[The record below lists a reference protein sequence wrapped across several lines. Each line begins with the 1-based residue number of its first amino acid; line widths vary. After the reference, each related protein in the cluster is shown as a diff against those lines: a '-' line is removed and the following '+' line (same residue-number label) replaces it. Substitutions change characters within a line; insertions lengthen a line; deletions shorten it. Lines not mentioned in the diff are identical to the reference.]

1 MIPAEPICMETQA
14 LQIREQIRSILVNV
28 LALDVE
34 PARLGDDTVL
44 FDGQLGVD
52 SVAAIDILLH
62 IEETFE
68 IRIADEQIDAQLFQS
83 VNSLAGAVEDCLR
96 AEHHRQISGY

>member
-1 MIPAEPICMETQA
+1 MGTQA
-14 LQIREQIRSILVNV
+14 EEIRSQIRTILVNV

-34 PARLGDDTVL
+34 PARMGDDTIL

-62 IEETFE
+62 IEETFD
-68 IRIADEQIDAQLFQS
+68 IQMADEQIDAELFQS
-83 VNSLAGAVEDCLR
+83 VNSLARAVEDCLD
-96 AEHHRQISGY
+96 AEQRRVASQ